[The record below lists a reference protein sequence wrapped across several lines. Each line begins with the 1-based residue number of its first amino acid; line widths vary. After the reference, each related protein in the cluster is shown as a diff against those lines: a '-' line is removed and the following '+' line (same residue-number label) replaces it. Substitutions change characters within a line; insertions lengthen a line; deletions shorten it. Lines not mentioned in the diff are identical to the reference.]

1 MNKYEIMFIVKTD
14 IDEKTQKDVV
24 KTFEKVLTDMKAKIN
39 NTKDMGKK
47 KLAYPIN
54 KQLRGNYYVF
64 NVEASTDAVKEF
76 DRKARIDENILRHII
91 IREEEE

>member
-39 NTKDMGKK
+39 NTNDMGQK